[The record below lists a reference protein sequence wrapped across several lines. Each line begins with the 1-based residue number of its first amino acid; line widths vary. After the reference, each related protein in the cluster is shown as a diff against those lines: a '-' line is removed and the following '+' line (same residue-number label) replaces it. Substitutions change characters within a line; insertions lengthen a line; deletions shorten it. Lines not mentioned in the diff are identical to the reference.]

1 MRNLLYTLVLCL
13 LLVGCG
19 GNTEIDRQLAEVERL
34 IGVAPDSAMA
44 IIDAINADRLVGREQ
59 KAHYALLKS
68 MALDKNYIDTTTFDV
83 LQPAIDYYLNHG
95 TSDEKLRTLYYQGRI
110 FMNKSDFDMAM
121 QCFLKAS
128 DLENEYRDSLTYANM
143 LVAQSV
149 LHFGSYQIE
158 DYVYNNLIAADLYD
172 KLYNVEYRQSSLIKA
187 LDGSIALGNKQLSD
201 SIMTVVDSLS
211 VIVPESRE
219 ESELVRQTYSIAFEP
234 NNVIAEMLDT
244 ISDYTINSDA
254 SKLNIATGYLKLN
267 QYKKADDVIKSI
279 DSGSE
284 IAKSIRYL
292 QLKPEI
298 LRANGRYN
306 EALDAYKTY
315 YNAVDN
321 ENSNIFYQKTTVA
334 EERHKLQIENI
345 NQIQYRDKIIWL
357 SVCSILLLLLVI
369 GVISYLYRLGRM
381 KRILAEK
388 EQSRLKLE
396 NDNLHNHNSI
406 LEFEKHTAELER
418 EKQHLV
424 GENMKLRILQ
434 LEMENEQLKVLSEKD
449 GLPDDV
455 KEVIKERIGILNTLF
470 AANILDKGSAVTTY
484 VDLVK
489 REISDKEKFMS
500 SNRLAFKA
508 SHPMFIK
515 YFEEHGLTEY
525 EINYLCLYAIGLKGK
540 EVGNYLELR
549 RHYNISSDIRRKLGI
564 DEHETNIGI
573 YVRKLLKQL

>member
-1 MRNLLYTLVLCL
+1 M
-13 LLVGCG
+13 
-19 GNTEIDRQLAEVERL
+19 
-34 IGVAPDSAMA
+34 
-44 IIDAINADRLVGREQ
+44 
-59 KAHYALLKS
+59 
-68 MALDKNYIDTTTFDV
+68 
-83 LQPAIDYYLNHG
+83 
-95 TSDEKLRTLYYQGRI
+95 
-110 FMNKSDFDMAM
+110 
-121 QCFLKAS
+121 
-128 DLENEYRDSLTYANM
+128 
-143 LVAQSV
+143 
-149 LHFGSYQIE
+149 
-158 DYVYNNLIAADLYD
+158 
-172 KLYNVEYRQSSLIKA
+172 
-187 LDGSIALGNKQLSD
+187 
-201 SIMTVVDSLS
+201 
-211 VIVPESRE
+211 
-219 ESELVRQTYSIAFEP
+219 
-234 NNVIAEMLDT
+234 
-244 ISDYTINSDA
+244 
-254 SKLNIATGYLKLN
+254 N
-267 QYKKADDVIKSI
+267 QYKEADDVIKSI

-292 QLKPEI
+292 QLIPEI

-315 YNAVDN
+315 FNAVDN

-334 EERHKLQIENI
+334 EERHKLEIENL

-406 LEFEKHTAELER
+406 LELEKHTAELER
-418 EKQHLV
+418 EKQHLA

-434 LEMENEQLKVLSEKD
+434 LEMENEKLKVLSEKD

-470 AANILDKGSAVTTY
+470 AANILDKRSAVTTY

-489 REISDKEKFMS
+489 REISDKEKFMN

-525 EINYLCLYAIGLKGK
+525 EINYLCLYAIGLRGK